1 LLSGITDWLDNI
13 ITAIKNVPV
22 TLGEKL
28 SGFFSTLGD
37 KVSSLGTSI
46 GSFFTDL
53 WKNLGDSLT
62 SGWEIVSGIP
72 DACLE
77 GLKGLFIPTE
87 EDITSIVDD
96 IKETYSGLL
105 IDYDL
110 KALWSSSKSIEDV
123 KVTMY
128 GSTVTVVDTSIF
140 KKVIKEIRPYIRGF
154 LALLL
159 VLFNIN
165 QFLALIGQSPISL
178 GGKVGEP
185 YYDSGAE
192 RIEKK

>member
-1 LLSGITDWLDNI
+1 
-13 ITAIKNVPV
+13 V

-37 KVSSLGTSI
+37 KVSNLGTSI

-72 DACLE
+72 DAVFE
-77 GLKGLFIPTE
+77 GVKSIFIPE
-87 EDITSIVDD
+87 EDDITGVVEEISNSFDD
-96 IKETYSGLL
+96 LL
-105 IDYDL
+105 ISYDL
-110 KALWSSSKSIEDV
+110 KALWSSSQSIEDV

-128 GSTVTVVDTSIF
+128 GSTATIIDTSTY

-159 VLFNIN
+159 VLFNVN

-178 GGKVGEP
+178 TGKVGEP

-192 RIEKK
+192 RIGMK